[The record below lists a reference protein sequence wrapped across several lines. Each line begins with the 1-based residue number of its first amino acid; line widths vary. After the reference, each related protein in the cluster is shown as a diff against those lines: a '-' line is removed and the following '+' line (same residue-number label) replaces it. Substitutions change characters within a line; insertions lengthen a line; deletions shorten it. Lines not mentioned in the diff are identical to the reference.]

1 MTTKK
6 ALVLY
11 SGGLDSIL
19 AVKVLKSSGVPVEAI
34 HFINPFYQNH
44 DPANIVTAAAQM
56 GINLHLQP
64 LGEEY
69 LQLVSNPSHGYGKR
83 MNPCIDCRIYQLKLA
98 RQLMNEYG
106 AAFLATGEVL
116 DQRPNSQR
124 HDALDIVERDA
135 GVRGILLRPL
145 TARHL
150 RPTIP
155 ELEGWVDRNQLLDLK
170 GRGRTPQI
178 ELAAR
183 FGIADY
189 PAPAGGCLLTQKEY
203 SQKVADLLANH
214 IPLTMRTVE
223 LLRWG
228 RHLRLSAEIKIIVG
242 KNAAENDQLI
252 RLASPDNF
260 IIESLDY
267 SGPVT
272 LYCGPEH
279 PRFLKLAAAITA
291 GYARIPPDQP
301 VKVTAVRAG
310 QTKNLTVLPLKL
322 ETIRQYFVYK
332 T

>member
-1 MTTKK
+1 MTMKK

-19 AVKVLKSSGVPVEAI
+19 TVKVLESSGVPIEAI
-34 HFINPFYQNH
+34 HFLNPFREKT
-44 DPANIVTAAAQM
+44 DPVNIVTAAAQL
-56 GINLHLQP
+56 GIKLHLQP

-69 LQLVSNPSHGYGKR
+69 LRLISNPSHGYGKR
-83 MNPCIDCRIYQLKLA
+83 MNPCVDCRIYQLKLA
-98 RQLMNEYG
+98 KQLMNEYG
-106 AAFLATGEVL
+106 ASFLATGEVL

-183 FGIADY
+183 FGITDY
-189 PAPAGGCLLTQKEY
+189 PTPAGGCLLTQEEY
-203 SQKVADLLANH
+203 SQKIVDLLANH
-214 IPLTMRTVE
+214 TALAMRTVE

-228 RHLRLSAEIKIIVG
+228 RHLRLSPEVKIIVG
-242 KNAAENDQLI
+242 KDATENAQLI
-252 RLASPDNF
+252 RLATPDDF
-260 IIESLDY
+260 VMESRDY

-272 LYCGPEH
+272 LFCGPEQ
-279 PRFLKLAAAITA
+279 PRLLELAAAITA
-291 GYARIPPDQP
+291 GYSRIPDKQP
-301 VKVTAVRAG
+301 VTVTVEQAG
-310 QTKNLTVLPLKL
+310 QTKSLTVLPL
-322 ETIRQYFVYK
+322 ERATIRQYFVYK